1 MADDA
6 PGGLTAAT
14 RDNTQ
19 YETDAERDGDSGQRI
34 ALDQGMGIVECIHGH
49 ILRAAVLLAGYTTD
63 VSSEITNFFAN
74 RFGGFGGL
82 APSGG
87 TGGSFISFVRSR
99 HLAVLLIVGVSAG
112 EFRNRLTA
120 NVSVSAW
127 FPSGHLGANG

>member
-34 ALDQGMGIVECIHGH
+34 ALDQGMGVVKCIHGH
-49 ILRAAVLLAGYTTD
+49 ILRAAVLLAGHTTD
-63 VSSEITNFFAN
+63 ISSEITDLFAN

-82 APSGG
+82 APCGG
-87 TGGSFISFVRSR
+87 TGGSSMGLVHSR
-99 HLAVLLIVGVSAG
+99 HLPLIRG
-112 EFRNRLTA
+112 
-120 NVSVSAW
+120 
-127 FPSGHLGANG
+127 PDQLG

>member
-1 MADDA
+1 MADAA

-19 YETDAERDGDSGQRI
+19 YEPDAERDGDSGQRI

-74 RFGGFGGL
+74 RFGGLGGL

-87 TGGSFISFVRSR
+87 TGGSLISLVRSR
-99 HLAVLLIVGVSAG
+99 HLPVLLIRGINWRECLGVG
-112 EFRNRLTA
+112 
-120 NVSVSAW
+120 
-127 FPSGHLGANG
+127 